1 MSPSRRPTARR
12 AEDLHVNERRRRKRR
27 RLERARRRR
36 RVALVAILAIV
47 ALGVGATIAGTAS
60 VFAFGSSCDLAS
72 LRPVGLGQNS
82 VVYASDGSL
91 LGVIP
96 SERNR
101 QPVPLEQ
108 MSSWIPR
115 ATVAIEDRRFYDHG
129 GVDVEGIARA
139 LWEDV
144 RAGKVVQG
152 GSTITQQLVRNLYIS
167 REQTLE
173 RKVKE
178 ACLAIKL
185 NRAWSKQRI
194 LATYINLV
202 PYGNL
207 AYGIEAASQTY
218 FSKHARELNLPQAA
232 LLAGLPQAPS
242 SYEPFG
248 NPDKARARRNQVLA
262 AMVGSGAITRA
273 QYDWASTRGLGLKP
287 GRLYKTIRQP
297 YFFSYVRDELVR
309 EYGAATVHGGGLKVY
324 TTINPGWQRVAGRAI
339 RSILPYRDDPAAALI
354 SIDPKNGR
362 DPRDDGGDAGP
373 DAQSVQP
380 ALPGAAAARLHL
392 QDLRAGGSGGDGR
405 RPGRDLVQLRALLLQ
420 AHSRRRLRHGRGRLV
435 VRDDLRRRLLRVL
448 VVDERHPPLRQHGLR
463 AADPRRRPGA
473 RGGDGAQAR
482 CPFPARRQRRLRPV
496 DGARRDPRLADGP
509 GIRVRDPRRGRHLQR
524 ADGDQASRT
533 RERQDRR
540 SRQAGASPGASA
552 CSRTGSPTRSRR
564 CSSRT

>member
-324 TTINPGWQRVAGRAI
+324 TTINPRLAAGR
-339 RSILPYRDDPAAALI
+339 RPRDPLDPPLPRRP
-354 SIDPKNGR
+354 GR
-362 DPRDDGGDAGP
+362 GADLDRPEERGDPRDDGGDAGP

-392 QDLRAGGSGGDGR
+392 QDLRAGRSGGDGR
-405 RPGRDLVQLRALLLQ
+405 RPGRDLRTTPRPSTTSPLPTATATRA
-420 AHSRRRLRHGRGRLV
+420 
-435 VRDDLRRRLLRVL
+435 
-448 VVDERHPPLRQHGLR
+448 R
-463 AADPRRRPGA
+463 AAGGA
-473 RGGDGAQAR
+473 
-482 CPFPARRQRRLRPV
+482 
-496 DGARRDPRLADGP
+496 
-509 GIRVRDPRRGRHLQR
+509 
-524 ADGDQASRT
+524 
-533 RERQDRR
+533 
-540 SRQAGASPGASA
+540 
-552 CSRTGSPTRSRR
+552 
-564 CSSRT
+564 